1 MLVLSRRVGE
11 RVYIGNDITLEILSI
26 NRGIIRLGISA
37 PAEVSIDRQEVREAR
52 MEQEDL
58 KQTGTMPVNGEN
70 IKQQPDPLE
79 GSSSPDKGQ

>member
-52 MEQEDL
+52 
-58 KQTGTMPVNGEN
+58 QTGTMPVNGEN